1 MVSFASAKFQ
11 SLETVFFRSPRIRL
25 AAAAAA
31 LAGKEGLFAAH
42 RAFTAAWRRLPRHS
56 VSDRPEPSR

>member
-31 LAGKEGLFAAH
+31 LAGSEGLFAAQ
-42 RAFTAAWRRLPRHS
+42 RALTAAWRRLARHS
-56 VSDRPEPSR
+56 LRARPEPMR